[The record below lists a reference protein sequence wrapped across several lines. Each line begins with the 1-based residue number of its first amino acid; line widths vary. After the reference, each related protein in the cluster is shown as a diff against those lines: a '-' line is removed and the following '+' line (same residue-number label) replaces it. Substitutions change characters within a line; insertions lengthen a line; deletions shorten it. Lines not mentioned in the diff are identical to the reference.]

1 MKSRMYNLVITE
13 TYNRKAKKFFKHHPE
28 LKESYFKVIDIL
40 EVDPFHPQLRTKKL
54 SGDKSRF
61 HKVYI
66 KYSCRLIIEIVIS
79 DKEIIPIDIGM
90 REGIYS

>member
-1 MKSRMYNLVITE
+1 MKSRIYDLVFTE
-13 TYNRKAKKFFKHHPE
+13 
-28 LKESYFKVIDIL
+28 
-40 EVDPFHPQLRTKKL
+40 KL
-54 SGDKSRF
+54 SGNKSRF